1 LQAEADSRGAVKGD
15 SDGVKGVLAFVAA
28 CCLFAT
34 TPSAPRTVLSP
45 RRRLLHDRALD
56 GHTALPYMTSVHAVL
71 ETPIFLR
78 DVAQSGMSEEE
89 HDRIVRRIAEE
100 PMRGDLIPGTGGAR
114 KVRLAGRGKG
124 KSGGYRVVS
133 YFAAD
138 DVPVLLLALI
148 DKGERADLSQAERN
162 ELRKELQGFA
172 DDYRAGVKARIADLR
187 KGRRR

>member
-1 LQAEADSRGAVKGD
+1 MIASCA
-15 SDGVKGVLAFVAA
+15 
-28 CCLFAT
+28 
-34 TPSAPRTVLSP
+34 
-45 RRRLLHDRALD
+45 
-56 GHTALPYMTSVHAVL
+56 ALPKSRCE
-71 ETPIFLR
+71 ETLFP
-78 DVAQSGMSEEE
+78 APAA
-89 HDRIVRRIAEE
+89 H
-100 PMRGDLIPGTGGAR
+100 
-114 KVRLAGRGKG
+114 VRLAGRGKG